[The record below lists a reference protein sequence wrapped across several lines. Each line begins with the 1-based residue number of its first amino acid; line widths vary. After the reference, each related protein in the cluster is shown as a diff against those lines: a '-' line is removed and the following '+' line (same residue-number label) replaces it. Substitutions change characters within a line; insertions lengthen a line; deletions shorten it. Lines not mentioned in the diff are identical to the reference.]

1 MMKKSLLLS
10 AFVLL
15 TGGALL
21 AQKAYTFK
29 QPFPE
34 HKAVQKM
41 MVGIEPVKEGNMAQP
56 RPVDLTPFMPQY
68 KNTNVVTVID
78 LGTSANAYGYG
89 YAGGQKSLVA
99 AVPELNIVTNFHR
112 LGGAAGG
119 TGNQLGYDISL
130 NGGQTFTNQIQIYN
144 PAGATENPR
153 YPQHGLYNPEGNTD
167 INNVWIQYFAPTLDG
182 SNGGSWGGYGF
193 GVGKVA
199 DPNVKTK
206 HNQTSTPPAIYQ
218 YIPDAYDITRQGK
231 VFVVDV
237 NQDWTSGSVV
247 YQGSLLINKGIW
259 DATDNDFVFTQEL
272 LPAPVVEATTRPAD
286 VKVAFSE
293 DGMTGYI
300 SMLGDNNSVNVISN
314 SPGYY
319 PIIFKTTDGGETWS
333 DGVGIQLGGPTGLPG
348 IVNELLSDDQIAEL
362 YNPPL
367 PARTEI
373 PYTTAFDHDIVVDA
387 NGNLHIAVVVGVVG
401 SNDYSIVSS
410 DYLFAAYDIYT
421 TDGGTTWHAVKLG
434 NIRKFRGTWPDDY
447 TEDNRIQ
454 ISASPDR
461 NTIFVLWLDTDLEA
475 AEDNTRPNI
484 FARGIRPNA
493 WGTADLTC
501 ENGQPVA
508 TNVTLFSAGMWQAS
522 FHAVSAKSL
531 FADNKYTIP
540 IAYQPI
546 DPSTNPVDPVQFK
559 YITNFFYTDNDFCVV
574 GNNEIAAIEA
584 LQVSQ
589 NFPNPFSGNTHV
601 NITLARG
608 SQVKLDV
615 YNLTGQKVLSQNY
628 GYRPGGQHTLQ
639 LNADQLPTGVY
650 FYTVEANSQK
660 ITRKMVVR

>member
-1 MMKKSLLLS
+1 MKKTLLLS
-10 AFVLL
+10 VFLMLL
-15 TGGALL
+15 GGALL

-29 QPFPE
+29 QVFPE
-34 HKAVQKM
+34 CKAIERM
-41 MVGIEPVKEGNMAQP
+41 MPGIEPAKQATVTQQKPM
-56 RPVDLTPFMPQY
+56 DFTPFIPPY
-68 KNTNVVTVID
+68 KGTNVVTVID

-130 NGGQTFTNQIQIYN
+130 DGGLNFTNQIQAY
-144 PAGATENPR
+144 AATATVENPR
-153 YPQHGLYNPEGNTD
+153 YPNHGLFNPEGNTD
-167 INNVWIQYFAPTLDG
+167 INNVYLSFFAPTLDG
-182 SNGGSWGGYGF
+182 SNSNWGGYGY
-193 GVGKVA
+193 GVVKVS
-199 DPNVKTK
+199 DPSVKTK
-206 HNQTSTPPAIYQ
+206 HNSTSVPPIYQ
-218 YIPDAYDITRQGK
+218 YIPDGYEVTRQGK
-231 VFVVDV
+231 AFAVDI
-237 NQDWTSGSVV
+237 NQNWTSGSVV

-259 DATDNDFVFTQEL
+259 DGTDNDFVFTQEL
-272 LPAPVVEATTRPAD
+272 LDAPVAPNVVRPAD
-286 VKVAFSE
+286 VKVAFAE

-300 SMLGDNNSVNVISN
+300 TLITDNSSVNVISE

-319 PIIFKTTDGGETWS
+319 PVVFKTTNGGETWS
-333 DGVGIQLGGPTGLPG
+333 EGIGIQLGGPAGLSG
-348 IVNELLSDDQIAEL
+348 IVNDLLTDDQIAAL

-387 NGNLHIAVVVGVVG
+387 NGNLHIGVVIGVVG
-401 SNDYSIVSS
+401 NNDYSIVSAE
-410 DYLFAAYDIYT
+410 YMFAAYDIYT

-434 NIRKFRGTWPDDY
+434 NIRKFRGTWPSNY
-447 TEDNRIQ
+447 SEDNRIQ

-484 FARGIRPNA
+484 FARGIRPNQ

-501 ENGQPVA
+501 ENGNPVA
-508 TNVTLFSAGMWQAS
+508 NNVTLFSPGMWQAT

-540 IAYQPI
+540 ITYQPI
-546 DPSTNPVDPVQFK
+546 DPSIDPGLPVQFK

-574 GNNEIAAIEA
+574 GNNEIAAIDA

-589 NFPNPFSGNTHV
+589 NFPNPFSGITNV
-601 NITLARG
+601 NITLNKG
-608 SQVKLDV
+608 SQVKMEV
-615 YNLTGQKVLSQNY
+615 YNLTGQKVLSHNF
-628 GYRPGGQHTLQ
+628 GYRPTGQHTLN

-650 FYTVEANSQK
+650 FYTVEANNQK
-660 ITRKMVVR
+660 VTRKMIVR